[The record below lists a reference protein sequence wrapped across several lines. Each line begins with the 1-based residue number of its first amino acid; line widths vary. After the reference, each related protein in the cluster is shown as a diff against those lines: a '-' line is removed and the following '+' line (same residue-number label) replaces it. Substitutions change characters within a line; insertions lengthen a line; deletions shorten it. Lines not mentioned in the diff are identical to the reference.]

1 MNDDRPRWRQYRVAR
16 RVPESAAVIS
26 LELVAADGKPLQP
39 FRPGQ
44 FLTFRLTGAAG
55 RPVPKNYSISSDP
68 ADTSH
73 FRISVRR
80 QVPAGV
86 GSCFMHDEALDGV
99 VLEGSDPK
107 GQFVLDEASHRPVLL
122 LAGGI
127 GITPLL
133 AMAHAL
139 AKGRRDTVL
148 IHACESAAAQP
159 FRGEVRALCDK
170 ASNLRAYGCFQGSD
184 TADHVHEAT
193 DFTGLVTADTLRKVL
208 PIGDYD
214 VYLCGPPAFMQAM
227 FVILLSLG
235 VRESQIRYEFFGPAT
250 VLGRA
255 AVKQAGQAEQA
266 GQVEQAGPV
275 PAPAALDGATDVAA
289 GASASVQIMVTFA
302 ASGLNVVWD
311 HSSRSLLDFAEAQGL
326 SPAFSCRNGI
336 CNTCLCA
343 LTGDIR
349 YVDEPL
355 EDPAS
360 GTALICCSVPTSPV
374 TLDL

>member
-1 MNDDRPRWRQYRVAR
+1 MDGGGQRWRRYRVAG
-16 RVPESAAVIS
+16 RVVACDGVLS
-26 LELVAADGKPLQP
+26 LVLVAADDRPLLP

-44 FLTFRLTGAAG
+44 FLTFRLADRAG

-73 FRISVRR
+73 YRISVRR
-80 QVPAGV
+80 HVPPGL
-86 GSCFMHDEALDGV
+86 GSSFMHDEALEGV

-107 GQFVLDEASHRPVLL
+107 GQFVLDEASERPVLL

-139 AKGRRDTVL
+139 AKGMRDTVL
-148 IHACESAAAQP
+148 VHACENAAAQP
-159 FRGEVRALCDK
+159 FRSEVRALCDK
-170 ASNLRAYGCFQGSD
+170 AGSLRAYACLHRPD
-184 TADHVHEAT
+184 PDDHLDLAFDV
-193 DFTGLVTADTLRKVL
+193 TGYVTADTLRAVL

-227 FVILLSLG
+227 FAILLSLG
-235 VRESQIRYEFFGPAT
+235 VRETRIRYEFFGPAT
-250 VLGRA
+250 VFK
-255 AVKQAGQAEQA
+255 AVTEVRTG
-266 GQVEQAGPV
+266 GL
-275 PAPAALDGATDVAA
+275 PAPASAA
-289 GASASVQIMVTFA
+289 NPHVNPPAEPTAETAPVMVSFA
-302 ASGLNVVWD
+302 ASGLKVAWD
-311 HSSRSLLDFAEAQGL
+311 SSCRSLLDFAEAQGL

-355 EDPAS
+355 EDPAP
-360 GTALICCSVPTSPV
+360 GTALICCSVPVGPV